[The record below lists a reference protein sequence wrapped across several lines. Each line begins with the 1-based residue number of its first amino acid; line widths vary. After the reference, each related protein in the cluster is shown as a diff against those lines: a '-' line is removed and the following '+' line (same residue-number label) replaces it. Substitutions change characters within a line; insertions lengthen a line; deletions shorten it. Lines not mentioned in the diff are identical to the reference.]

1 MSRTEP
7 LADGYAIALEEARR
21 ALDEQERAVAH
32 LSTRAGLVVSAAA
45 LVTSLLGAPV
55 LAHGALDVAAWI
67 AIAAFAGV
75 AAAVLAILSPR
86 REWEFA
92 LHPALLIGDHV
103 ERTPPASTPLQR
115 ELALTMGASI
125 TRNRRALDRM
135 MTTFNIGSVF
145 LAIEI
150 LAWVVSIATGA

>member
-1 MSRTEP
+1 MPTAPP

-32 LSTRAGLVVSAAA
+32 LSTRAGLLISAAA
-45 LVTSLLGAPV
+45 VVTSLLGGPV
-55 LAHGALDVAAWI
+55 LASDALDVAAWI
-67 AIAAFAGV
+67 AVAAFVGA

-92 LHPALLIGDHV
+92 LHPALLIGDYV
-103 ERTPPASTPLQR
+103 ERTPPAPAPLQR
-115 ELALTMGASI
+115 ELALIMGASV
-125 TRNRRALDRM
+125 TRNRRALERM
-135 MTTFNIGSVF
+135 MTTFNIGSVL